1 MSIHVMSWV
10 LRHSEERV
18 AGRRLVLLVLAD
30 HAHEDGRCSWPS
42 IKTIAHE
49 ARMSERGVQYALR
62 ELEESGRIIRDGW
75 SRFRTTSWRI
85 IMEEPPPTTGTIP
98 TTLPEDWVEPQF

>member
-10 LRHSEERV
+10 LRNSEERV
-18 AGRRLVLLVLAD
+18 SGRRLVLLVLAD

-42 IKTIAHE
+42 VGTIAQE
-49 ARMSERGVQYALR
+49 ARMSERGVRYALR
-62 ELEESGRIIRDGW
+62 KLEESGRILRDGW
-75 SRFRTTSWRI
+75 SRHQTASYRI

-98 TTLPEDWVEPQF
+98 THLPEDWVEPQF